1 MSILLL
7 EKIQSA
13 MQHSCENIIFNDSL
27 ENV

>member
-13 MQHSCENIIFNDSL
+13 MQHPYENIIFNDSL